1 MFRKRFAR
9 SAGLFTIALALA
21 ACGTGGD
28 RSNELA
34 ALDEELIGNAS
45 EDPALTA
52 ALEDQIM
59 VDPDLAQQ
67 SNRHA
72 ALPGSP
78 QTGAPVPD
86 TMRTSATMQRE
97 AQRAI
102 AEGRLLTAPAPTRAE
117 QGCTDCAASRE
128 VNYGYSAGRGE
139 TTLGALAERQGRAA
153 PRGGA
158 ECRQNVVYGMQW
170 ADLMPRAFTV
180 YPGAEVI
187 EAAGKNEA
195 HCRLRVVS
203 FAASAPMERLI
214 NWYYTR
220 AVRTGYSAEH
230 QIRNGNHVL
239 GGYRERDEGAFFII
253 FANHPNGGTA
263 VDIVANNGR

>member
-1 MFRKRFAR
+1 MFRKGFAK
-9 SAGLFTIALALA
+9 SAGVLTIALALA
-21 ACGTGGD
+21 ACGTGSEGD
-28 RSNELA
+28 NQLA

-67 SNRHA
+67 SNRHS

-86 TMRTSATMQRE
+86 TLRTSAAMQRE

-102 AEGRLLTAPAPTRAE
+102 ADGRLLTAPAATRAE
-117 QGCTDCAASRE
+117 EGCTDCAASRGARQA
-128 VNYGYSAGRGE
+128 GYSAGSGE
-139 TTLGALAERQGRAA
+139 TTLGALAEQQSRAA
-153 PRGGA
+153 PQGT

-170 ADLMPRAFTV
+170 ADLLPRAFEV
-180 YPGAEVI
+180 YPGAQVI

-203 FAASAPMERLI
+203 FAVSAPRDRLI

-239 GGYRERDEGAFFII
+239 GGYRDRDEGAFYII
-253 FANHPNGGTA
+253 FADHPNGGTA

>member
-1 MFRKRFAR
+1 GLGSRLGRHVRTDIAR
-9 SAGLFTIALALA
+9 VGAKIGSRVGPDVLTHVSRRIRCDVGPHVGPEICERVAHVR
-21 ACGTGGD
+21 ACVACVDARIGGVC
-28 RSNELA
+28 A
-34 ALDEELIGNAS
+34 K
-45 EDPALTA
+45 
-52 ALEDQIM
+52 
-59 VDPDLAQQ
+59 V
-67 SNRHA
+67 
-72 ALPGSP
+72 
-78 QTGAPVPD
+78 
-86 TMRTSATMQRE
+86 
-97 AQRAI
+97 
-102 AEGRLLTAPAPTRAE
+102 GR
-117 QGCTDCAASRE
+117 GRE

-139 TTLGALAERQGRAA
+139 TTLGALAERQSRAA
-153 PRGGA
+153 PRDGA

-203 FAASAPMERLI
+203 FAASASMERLI

-239 GGYRERDEGAFFII
+239 GGYRERDQGAFFII